1 MKLSN
6 IILEGTYDVEGITAD
21 NVEKVDITFVDGK
34 TMLYGVYVYL
44 KDGSGTNW
52 DKKLYS
58 KEAQRMLDILGIDI
72 DFQSDP
78 YEAHGAVLK
87 ALEEKG
93 IKADTS
99 EFDVS

>member
-1 MKLSN
+1 MKLTN
-6 IILEGTYDVEGITAD
+6 IILEGSHDAEGITAD
-21 NVEKVDITFVDGK
+21 NVKKVDIAFVDGK

-52 DKKLYS
+52 DKKLHS
-58 KEAQRMLDILGIDI
+58 KETQRMLDILGIDI

-87 ALEEKG
+87 ALKDKK
-93 IKADTS
+93 ITVSTS

>member
-1 MKLSN
+1 MKLTN
-6 IILEGTYDVEGITAD
+6 IILEGSHDAEGITAD
-21 NVEKVDITFVDGK
+21 NVKKVDIAFVDGK

-52 DKKLYS
+52 DKKLHS
-58 KEAQRMLDILGIDI
+58 KEAQRMLDMLGIDI

-78 YEAHGAVLK
+78 DDAPGAVLK
-87 ALEEKG
+87 ALDEQG
-93 IKADTS
+93 IKAETS

>member
-1 MKLSN
+1 MKLTN
-6 IILEGTYDVEGITAD
+6 IILEGSHDAEGITAD
-21 NVEKVDITFVDGK
+21 NVKKVDIAFVDGK

-52 DKKLYS
+52 DKKLHS
-58 KEAQRMLDILGIDI
+58 KETQRMLDILGTDI

-78 YEAHGAVLK
+78 YEAHAAVLK

-93 IKADTS
+93 IEADTS